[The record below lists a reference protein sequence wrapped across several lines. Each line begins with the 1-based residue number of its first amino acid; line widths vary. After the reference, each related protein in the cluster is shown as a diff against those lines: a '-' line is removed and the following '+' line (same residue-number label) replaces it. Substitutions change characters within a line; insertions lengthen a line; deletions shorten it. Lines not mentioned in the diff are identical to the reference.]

1 MPIVAWYML
10 SNESYIKRVMS
21 EVLPTVGKMVSIS
34 VHGSRNRSSCRIPL
48 CSPRKTSLYSGQ
60 YDGVCQMDCEREGR
74 GCTNLNFFKG
84 LLYDPPAPDCAML
97 GYDE

>member
-21 EVLPTVGKMVSIS
+21 EVLPTG
-34 VHGSRNRSSCRIPL
+34 NRSGQYLGSCKALGSCRIPL

-60 YDGVCQMDCEREGR
+60 YDSASQMECESG
-74 GCTNLNFFKG
+74 GSTNLNFFKG